1 MYLTYEEYR
10 AFGGTLDEAAFGPAE
25 YRARKRI
32 DELTDGRV
40 GRMRQVPE
48 GVKLAVLMVIKAEG
62 AVGAEALADA
72 PAVAAFTS
80 DGYSERYEGA
90 SERIANLEEQLNDGL
105 RRLLS
110 WIWDDHGVPLLFRGV
125 HELGTAAR

>member
-10 AFGGTLDEAAFGPAE
+10 DYGGTLDEAAFGPAE

-40 GRMRQVPE
+40 ARMREVPE
-48 GVKLAVLMVIKAEG
+48 GVKLAVLLVINTEG
-62 AVGAEALADA
+62 AVGPEALADG
-72 PAVAAFTS
+72 PAVAAFNS

-90 SERIANLEEQLNDGL
+90 SARIAAVEGQLNAGL

-110 WIWDDHGVPLLFRGV
+110 WIWDDRGVPLLFRGV
-125 HELGTAAR
+125 